1 MGTGGLP
8 CNWPGFGRAGGGVT
22 GLAITTGFGLGAGGA
37 LAAGCCGLVLRRMG
51 AGGRFGLLLGLAAV
65 GLAAAGA
72 AGLAGGAWGRG
83 AGAAACGLGAGAEA
97 AGFAAAG
104 FAACGAGDLLTTAG
118 LLGAAGL
125 AGAAGAL
132 GLAAAGATGLAGGAW
147 GRGAGAAAWGLA
159 AGAGAATG
167 FAACGAAGALGA
179 AFFTE
184 RMALPPSL
192 LLAAGLPAAPPAP
205 LPARWV
211 RIFAASA
218 SLIELLWLLAAIA
231 SDSAAFSTSRL
242 SRPRSRDS
250 S

>member
-51 AGGRFGLLLGLAAV
+51 AGERFGLLL

-83 AGAAACGLGAGAEA
+83 AGAAAWGLAAGADA
-97 AGFAAAG
+97 ATGFAAW
-104 FAACGAGDLLTTAG
+104 
-118 LLGAAGL
+118 
-125 AGAAGAL
+125 GAAGAL
-132 GLAAAGATGLAGGAW
+132 GV
-147 GRGAGAAAWGLA
+147 
-159 AGAGAATG
+159 
-167 FAACGAAGALGA
+167 

-184 RMALPPSL
+184 RIALPPSL

>member
-83 AGAAACGLGAGAEA
+83 AGAAA
-97 AGFAAAG
+97 
-104 FAACGAGDLLTTAG
+104 
-118 LLGAAGL
+118 
-125 AGAAGAL
+125 
-132 GLAAAGATGLAGGAW
+132 
-147 GRGAGAAAWGLA
+147 WGLA
-159 AGAGAATG
+159 AGADAATG
-167 FAACGAAGALGA
+167 FAGCGAAGALGA

>member
-51 AGGRFGLLLGLAAV
+51 AGGRFGLLLGLP
-65 GLAAAGA
+65 AAGA

-104 FAACGAGDLLTTAG
+104 FAACGAGDLLTTVG